1 LQRTQT
7 TFTPLA
13 VSENN
18 SDCDFRV
25 PSLRLERWD
34 YSEHPKAG
42 PSGFQMVISRTLF
55 VSGIQIAFETRSE
68 VFSASLD
75 RFVMNKIFFY
85 DPY

>member
-1 LQRTQT
+1 MMQILQAQNFVFLDKTRI
-7 TFTPLA
+7 
-13 VSENN
+13 
-18 SDCDFRV
+18 
-25 PSLRLERWD
+25 SLRLNYENMNT

-55 VSGIQIAFETRSE
+55 VSGIQMAFETWSE